1 MLSRFVVIISTLGFG
16 SIALAED
23 GGVIGGFLSSQGSS
37 MSSMLM
43 ISSMFVMF
51 YFLMIR
57 PQNKRQKEHRDLLS
71 NLTVGDEVVTTGG
84 IVGKITRVTDNFLM
98 VTISDGVEVAV
109 QKNAITVALP
119 KGTIKAL

>member
-1 MLSRFVVIISTLGFG
+1 MLNRFMVMLSTLGFG

-23 GGVIGGFLSSQGSS
+23 AGVIGGFFASQGSS

-43 ISSMFVMF
+43 ITSMFVMF

-84 IVGKITRVTDNFLM
+84 IAGKITRVTDNFLL
-98 VTISDGVEVAV
+98 VTISEGVEVAV
-109 QKNAITVALP
+109 QKHAITVALP